1 MYTNN
6 IVLALAPLLYL
17 ARADVSIDRDDI
29 PRACDAICDPI
40 VELTR
45 KCDTDLR
52 GDRDR
57 EEDRLEA
64 QCVCTNDS
72 FDVGRIAALCAD
84 CIRQNWRDD
93 NDDDD
98 DDDQRDHMEDIDDIL
113 YTCGF
118 SSTSYVASSASA
130 IVASITVDA
139 TRPTDASQL
148 TTTIVGGTAARGTDS
163 AATATRTNAD
173 DNSDDNSA
181 SATNDSS
188 SPDET
193 NAAAGLAP
201 YGVGAAVVG
210 AALMLA

>member
-1 MYTNN
+1 
-6 IVLALAPLLYL
+6 
-17 ARADVSIDRDDI
+17 
-29 PRACDAICDPI
+29 
-40 VELTR
+40 
-45 KCDTDLR
+45 
-52 GDRDR
+52 
-57 EEDRLEA
+57 
-64 QCVCTNDS
+64 
-72 FDVGRIAALCAD
+72 
-84 CIRQNWRDD
+84 
-93 NDDDD
+93 
-98 DDDQRDHMEDIDDIL
+98 MEDIDDIL

-118 SSTSYVASSASA
+118 SSTSYVASSASG

-148 TTTIVGGTAARGTDS
+148 TTTITGGTAARGTDS
-163 AATATRTNAD
+163 AATATSNNN

>member
-1 MYTNN
+1 MAN
-6 IVLALAPLLYL
+6 
-17 ARADVSIDRDDI
+17 SSSDI
-29 PRACDAICDPI
+29 
-40 VELTR
+40 E
-45 KCDTDLR
+45 
-52 GDRDR
+52 
-57 EEDRLEA
+57 
-64 QCVCTNDS
+64 
-72 FDVGRIAALCAD
+72 
-84 CIRQNWRDD
+84 
-93 NDDDD
+93 
-98 DDDQRDHMEDIDDIL
+98 DIL

-148 TTTIVGGTAARGTDS
+148 TTTITGGTAARGTDS
-163 AATATRTNAD
+163 AATATRNNN
-173 DNSDDNSA
+173 DNSDDNSDSA